1 MRVTITI
8 KGELEEYVKEEMARS
23 DEPAGTVC
31 KMLCDQGMEYKRGLK
46 TMAAF
51 AAAIQG
57 GNGLNPENI
66 VTK

>member
-8 KGELEEYVKEEMARS
+8 HGELEDYVKEEMERAQES
-23 DEPAGTVC
+23 AGTVC

-57 GNGLNPENI
+57 GNGLNPESI